1 MVLAFFI
8 ECSCPPD
15 RRGATVGGGD
25 FDSVEDFLDSYQ
37 LTHIEC
43 RACRTYYNLIGYID
57 ESGVE
62 RMVAP
67 QRMPPPPARQ
77 RLLASFRSRSLR

>member
-8 ECSCPPD
+8 ECACPPD
-15 RRGATVGGGD
+15 RRAATVGGGD
-25 FDSVEDFLDSYQ
+25 FESAEDFLESYQ

-43 RACRTYYNLIGYID
+43 QACRTYYQLIGYID

-62 RMVAP
+62 RRVGSAP
-67 QRMPPPPARQ
+67 EPRPASR
-77 RLLASFRSRSLR
+77 RRRNLIRSHGRG

>member
-15 RRGATVGGGD
+15 RRAATVGGGD
-25 FDSVEDFLDSYQ
+25 FDSVEDFLESYQ

-43 RACRTYYNLIGYID
+43 RACGTYYNLIGYID
-57 ESGVE
+57 QSGVE
-62 RMVAP
+62 RMVTP
-67 QRMPPPPARQ
+67 QRNPAPPTRQ